1 MTRGAAVSS
10 TAAFVC
16 AVRDETRRLVT
27 RPWDAFVAFG
37 LPLILLA
44 IIAAMLAPGVIH
56 QAPVAVVDQDNS
68 AFSRAAIRNMEASSG
83 VHVAYAPAT
92 VDEAVSLMRRGEI
105 YSIAHFPPGF
115 TEGAFRRPEQVTVSF
130 NGAFQTVGSLSAL
143 GQSAA
148 IASAAAPRL
157 EARARQMGLPATAL
171 APPAIQVS
179 IIGNPELSFELFL
192 GGLLAPGVLHLLAA
206 LSAVLA
212 VGRLMQG
219 GSFQA
224 FRAETGGRTTA
235 ALIGC
240 LTPHFVIFTLW
251 GLAWIAW
258 LCGVRGWGVAGSLPL
273 LMLGVVGLM
282 AVSVA
287 MSALLVSLL
296 GDVDLAFSGT
306 AVYSGAAIA
315 FSNGTLPLDHGPRFA
330 RIWSDILPYTHYL
343 RLQTGQ
349 MVTGADP
356 GGAWRD
362 LTILTITTV
371 IALTLSAVMI
381 RLRGRRPPKAEALA
395 FPLPEQGVGAA
406 FVATFR
412 NLPHARPVASLLILA
427 VVLYAFYYP
436 AAYAGQSAVG
446 LPVAVVTE
454 TQTSLTRTLVEDL
467 NASHA
472 LEVAAVVPSTAEASR
487 LMRSGVVDG
496 VIILPARFE
505 ADLARG
511 APDGIAVWLN
521 GGYLVRVTSV
531 GKAVAAAAAHVVKS
545 RLEGLPEVARAARL
559 APSLKQ
565 ESLFNP
571 TEGYGDYAVPAVSL
585 IILQQTLLLGAG
597 VIAALRR
604 ETGAAPMRLSARLGL
619 WLALTAIGT
628 ASSLFYFGFVFWFQ
642 DYPRAGNLWGVILLA
657 PIFSAG
663 VSALGLVLGGL
674 FDRHERVLQ
683 VMVGTSAPL
692 FFLSGAAWPHFMM
705 PQVLVWLAQ
714 LSPSTAA
721 VQAFVRMNAMGA
733 SLVEVAGPAAVL
745 AGLAAVYGGLW
756 LAHGSFKP
764 LGDRRGFQRGR
775 PAPDVNPTLG

>member
-1 MTRGAAVSS
+1 MRRGAAV
-10 TAAFVC
+10 FVA
-16 AVRDETRRLVT
+16 AVRDETRLLAT

-37 LPLILLA
+37 LPLILLVV
-44 IIAAMLAPGVIH
+44 IAAMLAPGVIH
-56 QAPVAVVDQDNS
+56 RAPVAVVDQDNS
-68 AFSRAAIRNMEASSG
+68 AFSRAAIRNMEASPS
-83 VHVAYAPAT
+83 VRVAYAPAT
-92 VDEAVSLMRRGEI
+92 VEEAVALMRRGEVF
-105 YSIAHFPPGF
+105 SIAHFPSGF
-115 TEGAFRRPEQVTVSF
+115 TEGAFRRPEQVTVWF
-130 NGAFQTVGSLSAL
+130 NGAFQTVGALSAL
-143 GQSAA
+143 GQTTA

-157 EARARQMGLPATAL
+157 EERARHIGLPAISL
-171 APPAIQVS
+171 APPAVQVS
-179 IIGNPELSFELFL
+179 VIGNPQLSFELFL

-206 LSAVLA
+206 CSAVLA

-224 FRAETGGRTTA
+224 LSVETGGQTTL
-235 ALIGC
+235 ALIGR

-251 GLAWIAW
+251 GLAWIGW

-273 LMLGVVGLM
+273 LTLGVVALM

-287 MSALLVSLL
+287 LSALLVALL
-296 GDVDLAFSGT
+296 GDVDMAFSGT
-306 AVYSGAAIA
+306 AIYSGAAIA

-349 MVTGADP
+349 MVTGAGP

-362 LTILTITTV
+362 LAILTVLTV
-371 IALTLSAVMI
+371 VALILSAVLI
-381 RLRGRRPPKAEALA
+381 RLRGRRAPKAEGLA
-395 FPLPEQGVGAA
+395 FPLPERGVGAA
-406 FVATFR
+406 FMATFR
-412 NLPHARPVASLLILA
+412 NLPRARPVASLLILA

-446 LPVAVVTE
+446 LPVAVVTP
-454 TQTSLTRTLVEDL
+454 TQTAVTRALIEDL

-472 LEVAAVVPSTAEASR
+472 LEVAAVIPSTAEASD
-487 LMRSGVVDG
+487 LMRRGVVDG
-496 VIILPARFE
+496 VIILPERFE

-531 GKAVAAAAAHVVKS
+531 GKAVAAAAVHVAET

-559 APSLKQ
+559 APTLKQ

-604 ETGAAPMRLSARLGL
+604 ETRAAPMRRSARLGL
-619 WLALTAIGT
+619 WLALTTIGT

-642 DYPRAGNLWGVILLA
+642 DYPRAGDLWGVILLA

-663 VSALGLVLGGL
+663 VSAMGLLLGGL

-683 VMVGTSAPL
+683 VLVGTSAPL

-705 PQVLVWLAQ
+705 PQALVWLAH

-733 SLVEVAGPAAVL
+733 SLIEVAGPAVIL
-745 AGLAAVYGGLW
+745 IGLAAVYGAIWMGRDV
-756 LAHGSFKP
+756 SP
-764 LGDRRGFQRGR
+764 RRR
-775 PAPDVNPTLG
+775 T